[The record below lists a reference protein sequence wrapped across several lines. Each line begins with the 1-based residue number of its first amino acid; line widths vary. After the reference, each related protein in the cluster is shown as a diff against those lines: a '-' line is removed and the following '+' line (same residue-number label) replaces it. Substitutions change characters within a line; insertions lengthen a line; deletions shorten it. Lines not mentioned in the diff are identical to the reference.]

1 MSSKNEQDTQETINR
16 FHHNLNEEYQSDLSD
31 TSDVFNQNT
40 NSKEN
45 HEHQDKHELKDQDVV
60 QEGRFSFD
68 NSRENHSEHRDLNQN
83 KEESNDS
90 DQKKDKKTKRKRK
103 RLKIRKLPL
112 MIFLIVSILVVWGIG
127 AFLLKDHTDL
137 FKEEPKK
144 TTVEKKVVVQK
155 EEVDYEAKVFMV
167 GDALI
172 HSSIFIDARQGDGTY
187 DFKPMLQFIKPISS
201 KYDLAYYNQET
212 ILGGSQ
218 FEYSNYP
225 RFNTPDACGEAFIDA
240 GFNMVSLAT
249 NHTMDKG
256 ELGVLHSVEFWKQ
269 HPTVA
274 ASGQWSSYDERA
286 ASVAKI
292 YEVNHIKYGFISYTI
307 WTNGLE
313 TPYGKDY
320 LNSLYSPEKA
330 AEDIASI
337 RDKVDFVI
345 VAMHWGTEYS
355 WNVDWK
361 QDEIANYLSGLG
373 VDLIIGAHPHVVQ
386 TVEYI
391 NDHKTFVVYSLGNF
405 ISDQL
410 DVDNYTGLAM
420 EVTLK
425 KHVGTDGK
433 VVNSV
438 VDPKAQLIYTTV
450 TQRRG
455 WSSDFRVKTYPTLD
469 DSELRKH
476 DMYYERYKA
485 IVNQRYPD
493 LTWGL
498 TWE

>member
-1 MSSKNEQDTQETINR
+1 MSSKKKRKLKKGPLIALLVVLILAVWVVGGYIFINR
-16 FHHNLNEEYQSDLSD
+16 SSIF
-31 TSDVFNQNT
+31 
-40 NSKEN
+40 
-45 HEHQDKHELKDQDVV
+45 
-60 QEGRFSFD
+60 
-68 NSRENHSEHRDLNQN
+68 
-83 KEESNDS
+83 
-90 DQKKDKKTKRKRK
+90 KKDVKPK
-103 RLKIRKLPL
+103 
-112 MIFLIVSILVVWGIG
+112 
-127 AFLLKDHTDL
+127 HTANEI
-137 FKEEPKK
+137 K
-144 TTVEKKVVVQK
+144 VEK
-155 EEVDYEAKVFMV
+155 EDVDYEAKVFMV

-172 HSSIFIDARQGDGTY
+172 HSSIYIDARQNDGSY
-187 DFKPMLQFIKPISS
+187 DFKPMLQFIKPIVS
-201 KYDLAYYNQET
+201 KYEIAYYNQET
-212 ILGGSQ
+212 VLGGADLG
-218 FEYSNYP
+218 YSNYP
-225 RFNTPDACGEAFIDA
+225 RFNTPDACGDAFIDA
-240 GFNMVSLAT
+240 GFNTVSLAT

-256 ELGVLHSVEFWKQ
+256 EVGVLHSVQYWKN
-269 HPTVA
+269 HPDVA
-274 ASGQWSSYDERA
+274 ASGQWSSYDDRA

-292 YEVNHIKYGFISYTI
+292 YEVNHIKYAFISYTI

-320 LNSLYSPEKA
+320 LNNLYSEEKA
-330 AEDIASI
+330 KADIEGI

-361 QDEIANYLSGLG
+361 QEEIANYLSGLG

-391 NDHKTFVVYSLGNF
+391 NDGKTFVVYSLGNF

-420 EVTLK
+420 EVTLR
-425 KHVGTDGK
+425 KHVGVDG
-433 VVNSV
+433 NTSHSV

-455 WSSDFRVKTYPTLD
+455 WSSDFRVKTYPTLT
-469 DSELRKH
+469 DSELRNH
-476 DMYYERYKA
+476 NSYYEQYKA
-485 IVNQRYPD
+485 IVNKRYPN